1 MKAVVYDTFG
11 GVEQLHVVE
20 RPLPKVGPG
29 EVLVEVRS
37 AGVNPVDWKLMS
49 GGLDAL
55 MDFVFPV
62 TPGWDVAGV
71 VSAVGIDVPEYAVGD
86 EVIGYVRKDV
96 VSGGTYAEYVSAPV
110 RTLARKPAL
119 LDWDAA
125 AGLPLA
131 GLTAYQVLR
140 RLGVASGQTV
150 LIHGGAGGVGQVGVQ
165 LARRAG
171 ARVLA
176 TASESNHDLLRALGA
191 EPLVYGDG
199 LAERVRALAPDGVHV
214 VADFAGGVREVTTA
228 VLAPGGRH
236 ASIADSS
243 VIEVG
248 GSWMWVRP
256 DAADLAHL
264 AGLVDAGDLAIRVA
278 HSFDL
283 ADVADAIRLS
293 QGGHAPGK
301 IVLRVS
307 H

>member
-1 MKAVVYDTFG
+1 MKAVVYDAFG

-49 GGLDAL
+49 GGLDAV
-55 MDFVFPV
+55 MNFVFPV

-71 VSAVGIDVPEYAVGD
+71 VSAVGIDVPEYTVGD
-86 EVIGYVRKDV
+86 EVIGYVRKDF

-110 RTLARKPAL
+110 RTLARKPAS

-131 GLTAYQVLR
+131 GLTAYQVVR
-140 RLGVASGQTV
+140 RLGVSTGQTV
-150 LIHGGAGGVGQVGVQ
+150 LIHGGAGGVGQFGIQ

-176 TASESNHDLLRALGA
+176 TASPANHDLLRTLGA

-199 LAERVRALAPDGVHV
+199 LADRVRTLAPAGVDV
-214 VADFAGGVREVTTA
+214 VADFVGGVREVTTA
-228 VLAPGGRH
+228 VLAPTGRH
-236 ASIADSS
+236 ASIADRS
-243 VIEVG
+243 VTELG

-264 AGLVDAGDLAIRVA
+264 AGLVDSGDIVIRVA
-278 HSFDL
+278 DSFDL
-283 ADVADAIRLS
+283 ADVADALRLS
-293 QGGHAPGK
+293 QSGHAPGK
-301 IVLRVS
+301 ISLRVS
-307 H
+307 R

>member
-49 GGLDAL
+49 GGLDGL
-55 MDFVFPV
+55 MTFVFPV

-71 VSAVGIDVPEYAVGD
+71 VSAVGIDVPEFAVGD
-86 EVIGYVRKDV
+86 EVIGYVRKDF

-110 RTLARKPAL
+110 RTLARKPAS

-165 LARRAG
+165 LARCAG

-176 TASESNHDLLRALGA
+176 TASVANHDLLRALGA
-191 EPLVYGDG
+191 EPLPYGDA
-199 LAERVRALAPDGVHV
+199 LAARVRALAPDGVHV
-214 VADFAGGVREVTTA
+214 VADFTGGVREVTTA

-236 ASIADSS
+236 ASIADRS

-256 DAADLAHL
+256 DAADLTHL
-264 AGLVDAGDLAIRVA
+264 AGLVDSEDLAIRVA
-278 HSFDL
+278 RSFDL

-307 H
+307 R

>member
-1 MKAVVYDTFG
+1 MRAVVYDAFG
-11 GVEQLHVVE
+11 GVEALHVVE

-55 MDFVFPV
+55 MEFVFPV

-110 RTLARKPAL
+110 RTLARKPAS

-131 GLTAYQVLR
+131 GLTAWQVVR

-191 EPLVYGDG
+191 EPLVYGGG
-199 LAERVRALAPDGVHV
+199 LVERVRALAPEGVDV
-214 VADFAGGVREVTTA
+214 VADFAGGVLEVTTA
-228 VLAPGGRH
+228 VLAPGGSH

-243 VIEVG
+243 VTEVG

-256 DAADLAHL
+256 DSADLAQL
-264 AGLVDAGDLAIRVA
+264 AGLVDSGDLTIRVA
-278 HSFDL
+278 HAFDL
-283 ADVADAIRLS
+283 ADVVDAIRLS
-293 QGGHAPGK
+293 QGGHVAGK
-301 IVLRVS
+301 IALRVS
-307 H
+307 R